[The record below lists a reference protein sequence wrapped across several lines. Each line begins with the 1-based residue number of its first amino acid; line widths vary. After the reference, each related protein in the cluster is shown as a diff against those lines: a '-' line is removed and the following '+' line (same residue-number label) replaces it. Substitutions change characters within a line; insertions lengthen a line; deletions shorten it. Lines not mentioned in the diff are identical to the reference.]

1 MSNYAL
7 SNYNSK
13 KTLLKNRLFKY
24 SIVALLCAI
33 FILLEF
39 KNFDKAKAQGLVLT
53 STTVATIY
61 MDAPFV
67 QASYAADPVYGY
79 GGITETFNFDSSQIS
94 PGGYDNAQGTC
105 PTNLAIGTI
114 SPVADCL
121 VYVGDPYFGGATT
134 DTISDPYDV
143 GPHSTYAATHR
154 STPLTITFGEPKPY
168 VGFWWSAGSIGNK
181 VTFLDESGTTVIAQL
196 DANDI
201 YAAASQSTNAL
212 SGQPYPYGAYYGH
225 PGELLI
231 PDGQPGQ
238 LLNPDDPTSPQY
250 WIPSDPACPRYWC
263 VEPYVYIHAMAAPGK
278 AFGGVQLKASGSFGF
293 EFDNF
298 TTADFAPAPLDR
310 FVYIRQV
317 TSAFTLTTPDN
328 PYGFGYSFGGWFED
342 SDFTSY
348 IGMPG
353 DVYAPTNSQATQ
365 VIYPRWNP
373 SWITIEYIFDDS
385 DFYCYISGYWQDPT
399 YPVPENIF
407 NAQGIADNCESSLS
421 KPGYRLVAW
430 NTAPDGSGTL
440 YNFGAPVDSE
450 NLTLYPIWD
459 LASSNLI
466 APDVVLVDPRVD
478 SVNFPNI
485 SIDGSANV
493 LICIQQSNAAGD
505 IDESPAVG
513 FDVLTAGIPNVN
525 GIGSANINGDATTSL
540 LVSGE
545 LQDVLSTVNGA
556 SGFRAYLSS
565 GNFNSTNY
573 VRIRSL
579 PIASPETEVSAA
591 TCSTASNSASK
602 TIEIRPLGLTKTFRK
617 GTIFLR

>member
-7 SNYNSK
+7 SNYKSK
-13 KTLLKNRLFKY
+13 KAILKNRRFRY

-39 KNFDKAKAQGLVLT
+39 KNFDKAQGLVLT

-61 MDAPFV
+61 MDAPLV
-67 QASYAADPVYGY
+67 QASYAADPQYSY

-105 PTNLAIGTI
+105 PANVSIGTI

-121 VYVGDPYFGGATT
+121 VYVYDPYFGGATT
-134 DTISDPYDV
+134 DTNSDPYDV
-143 GPHSTYAATHR
+143 GTHSTYIATHR
-154 STPLTITFGEPKPY
+154 PTPLTISFGAPKQY
-168 VGFWWSAGSIGNK
+168 IGFWWSAGSYGNQ
-181 VTFLDESGTTVIAQL
+181 VTFLDTSGSVVAQL
-196 DANDI
+196 NADDI
-201 YAAASQSTNAL
+201 YSASTQNAIPIT
-212 SGQPYPYGAYYGH
+212 GDPYPSGAYFGH
-225 PGELLI
+225 PGELL
-231 PDGQPGQ
+231 DPG
-238 LLNPDDPTSPQY
+238 NPSCSRFNCT
-250 WIPSDPACPRYWC
+250 
-263 VEPYVYIHAMAAPGK
+263 EPYVYIHAIAAAGK
-278 AFGGVQLKASGSFGF
+278 TFGGVQLTATGNGF
-293 EFDNF
+293 ELDNF
-298 TTADFAPAPLDR
+298 TTADDAPPPLDR
-310 FVYIRQV
+310 FVLIRQI
-317 TSAFTLTTPDN
+317 TSAFILPTPEN
-328 PYGFGYSFGGWFED
+328 SNGFGYSFGGWYDDPSFN
-342 SDFTSY
+342 TY

-353 DVYAPTNSQATQ
+353 DLYIPSNSQQ
-365 VIYPRWNP
+365 EIFPQWNP

-385 DFYCYISGYWQDPT
+385 DFYCYIAGYWQDPT
-399 YPVPENIF
+399 YPVPENVF

-450 NLTLYPIWD
+450 NLTLYPMWD

-485 SIDGSANV
+485 SVDGSANI

-505 IDESPAVG
+505 IDETPAVG
-513 FDVLTAGIPNVN
+513 FDVLTVGIPNVN

-545 LQDVLSTVNGA
+545 LQDVLSTVNGS
-556 SGFRAYLSS
+556 SGFRAYLSI
-565 GNFNSTNY
+565 GNFTSTKY
-573 VRIRSL
+573 VRVRTVPVATSTT
-579 PIASPETEVSAA
+579 AVTSATCEDAA
-591 TCSTASNSASK
+591 TSASK
-602 TIEIRPLGLTKTFRK
+602 TIEIRPLGLTNTLRK
-617 GTIFLR
+617 GTIQLK